1 MSSLAK
7 TTNQREEE
15 ILTEL
20 RRAGGSCRVS
30 FLAERLGVSNET
42 IRRNIRSLE
51 DNEVV
56 RKVHGGVHLVHRL
69 NEAPFQNRMDTQ
81 AEIKTRLAARVA
93 ATISDGDSVF
103 LDVGSTTAYV
113 AMALRSHKNLYVVT
127 NSIFVAQTLATRNG
141 NRVFLAGGEL
151 RSHDGGAFGAEAIDL
166 VGRFNTQFAVFSIG
180 AVNAEMGFM
189 LHDFEEANIARIAA
203 QNAQVRIVVTV
214 AEKFGKRAP
223 VVLDHA
229 DRFDILVSDEAPP
242 EDIARMIQSRGIELL
257 LAE

>member
-81 AEIKTRLAARVA
+81 AEIKTRLRDDQRWRFGV
-93 ATISDGDSVF
+93 SRCGVDHRLCGDG
-103 LDVGSTTAYV
+103 
-113 AMALRSHKNLYVVT
+113 
-127 NSIFVAQTLATRNG
+127 
-141 NRVFLAGGEL
+141 
-151 RSHDGGAFGAEAIDL
+151 
-166 VGRFNTQFAVFSIG
+166 
-180 AVNAEMGFM
+180 
-189 LHDFEEANIARIAA
+189 AA
-203 QNAQVRIVVTV
+203 Q
-214 AEKFGKRAP
+214 P
-223 VVLDHA
+223 
-229 DRFDILVSDEAPP
+229 
-242 EDIARMIQSRGIELL
+242 
-257 LAE
+257 